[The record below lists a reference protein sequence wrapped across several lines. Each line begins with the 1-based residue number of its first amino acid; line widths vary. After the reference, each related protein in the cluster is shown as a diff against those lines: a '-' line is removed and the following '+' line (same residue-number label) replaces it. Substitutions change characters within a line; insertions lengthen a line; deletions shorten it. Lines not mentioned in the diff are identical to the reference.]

1 MTGLAV
7 RFVGL
12 RRGARGAW
20 GWGSLILMIIK
31 YRRTGTARPLFLTR
45 DLRL

>member
-1 MTGLAV
+1 MRKMTTCGS
-7 RFVGL
+7 FVGL

-31 YRRTGTARPLFLTR
+31 YRRAPRRHAHFF
-45 DLRL
+45 

>member
-1 MTGLAV
+1 MRKMTGLAV

-31 YRRTGTARPLFLTR
+31 YRRAPRRHAHFF
-45 DLRL
+45 